1 MPWTFYNSS
10 GQKLST
16 AATSIDVLD
25 IDGATDIGAAIVDAD
40 LFIVDDGAGGTNRK
54 TAASRIKTYIGSAA
68 ISREGGQTTE
78 STTTSTSSVDL
89 ITASSLT
96 VLATQ
101 HGYLALCA
109 RNSSGGAVTGQLG
122 LKLNSTVV
130 GESDESALWRGTSAN
145 ADQTG
150 GTRAWWG
157 QTLTNYQSSGGC
169 LIHAST
175 TATGATVHGGVG
187 SIPSTNPIPI
197 ATITDVVIRA
207 GQTGGGGRT
216 IGADELS
223 VYSYATS

>member
-1 MPWTFYNSS
+1 VAVGTSTHVLTSNGAGAAPTFQAASS
-10 GQKLST
+10 G
-16 AATSIDVLD
+16 
-25 IDGATDIGAAIVDAD
+25 AI
-40 LFIVDDGAGGTNRK
+40 T
-54 TAASRIKTYIGSAA
+54 
-68 ISREGGQTTE
+68 REGGQTSE
-78 STTTSTSSVDL
+78 GTTTSTSSVDL

-130 GESDESALWRGTSAN
+130 GESDESALWRGTNAN

-216 IGADELS
+216 IAADELS